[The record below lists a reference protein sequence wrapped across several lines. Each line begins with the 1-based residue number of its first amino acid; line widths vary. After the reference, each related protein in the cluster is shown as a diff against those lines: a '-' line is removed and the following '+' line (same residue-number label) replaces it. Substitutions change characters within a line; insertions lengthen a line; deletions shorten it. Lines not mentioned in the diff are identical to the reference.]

1 MTSGLDGRVAIVTG
15 GAQGL
20 GGAIA
25 RRLAAAGARVSVAD
39 LAEESARA
47 NVDRIRDAG
56 GHAFFHPTDVA
67 DPEQVERL
75 FDHTL
80 EREGRLDI
88 LVNNAGIAHGPAAIS
103 HFLELPE
110 ENWHRLVRVHLD
122 GLFYC
127 SQRAA
132 RHMAR
137 RGEGGSIINMSSCG
151 ATRAH
156 RHMVAYDMTK
166 GGIEA
171 ATRAMALDLAPWG
184 IRVNALVPG
193 AIAVES
199 RTPVGKESAVS
210 PRDVIPMGRLG
221 RPDEVAEAALFLASD
236 AASYVT
242 GHIFFVD
249 GGLSIQLR
257 SPAVDIE
264 AGAGVAL
271 DG

>member
-1 MTSGLDGRVAIVTG
+1 MTRELEGRVAIVTG
-15 GAQGL
+15 AAQGI

-25 RRLAAAGARVSVAD
+25 RRLAAAGARVSIADVAED
-39 LAEESARA
+39 TARA
-47 NVDRIRDAG
+47 SVERIRATG
-56 GHAFFHPTDVA
+56 GVAFFHPTDVA
-67 DPEQVERL
+67 DPDQVERL
-75 FDHTL
+75 FEETL
-80 EREGRLDI
+80 GREGRLDI

-110 ENWHRLVRVHLD
+110 ANWHRLVAIHLN

-132 RHMAR
+132 RHMAH
-137 RGEGGSIINMSSCG
+137 RGEGGCIINMSSCG

-156 RHMVAYDMTK
+156 RHMVAYDTTK

-199 RTPVGKESAVS
+199 RTPVGKESAVT
-210 PRDVIPMGRLG
+210 PRDVIPMARLG

-236 AASYVT
+236 AASYIT
-242 GHIFFVD
+242 GHILFVD
-249 GGLSIQLR
+249 GGLSAQLR
-257 SPAVDIE
+257 SPAVDVE
-264 AGAGVAL
+264 AGAGVEV
-271 DG
+271 DE